1 MVTFP
6 SLLGFVLALPA
17 AALRTPSEAARRR
30 RAIQSL
36 SLSPHVL
43 RDIGIEELQNP
54 ADDPRWALKPHLER

>member
-1 MVTFP
+1 MMTFP
-6 SLLGFVLALPA
+6 SLLGFVLTLPA
-17 AALRTPSEAARRR
+17 AALRAPPEAARRR

-43 RDIGIEELQNP
+43 RDIGMDEYQSP